1 MSCPSYFIPQFST
14 VQVGQLIMYWGLE
27 LNVETTRHGS
37 RSCFCKITLE
47 TTRAEATHAEA
58 THEEVTHH
66 SIVRT
71 LLACKAVRNWKSQ
84 GGNISVDHLALH
96 YSIYVILTQLGR
108 GLNGQPTG
116 MAVP

>member
-66 SIVRT
+66 SIVR
-71 LLACKAVRNWKSQ
+71 NWKSQ

-96 YSIYVILTQLGR
+96 YLCNTNTAGERIER
-108 GLNGQPTG
+108 PTRYG
-116 MAVP
+116 CTIEK

>member
-1 MSCPSYFIPQFST
+1 MSCPSYFMPQFST

-58 THEEVTHH
+58 THEEATHH
-66 SIVRT
+66 SIILTCTYCMRACANNTCKENAREVRI
-71 LLACKAVRNWKSQ
+71 AVRE
-84 GGNISVDHLALH
+84 GI
-96 YSIYVILTQLGR
+96 
-108 GLNGQPTG
+108 
-116 MAVP
+116 

>member
-47 TTRAEATHAEA
+47 TSRAEATHAEA
-58 THEEVTHH
+58 THEEATHH
-66 SIVRT
+66 SIDF
-71 LLACKAVRNWKSQ
+71 LLDFQKNLKNYFFGTHCS
-84 GGNISVDHLALH
+84 
-96 YSIYVILTQLGR
+96 
-108 GLNGQPTG
+108 
-116 MAVP
+116 

>member
-27 LNVETTRHGS
+27 LNVETTRHGGN
-37 RSCFCKITLE
+37 SCFCKITLE

-66 SIVRT
+66 SILFKT
-71 LLACKAVRNWKSQ
+71 WSSLLVMHILDLGWIRNYLFRIWIQAKRKKRI
-84 GGNISVDHLALH
+84 NK
-96 YSIYVILTQLGR
+96 
-108 GLNGQPTG
+108 
-116 MAVP
+116 